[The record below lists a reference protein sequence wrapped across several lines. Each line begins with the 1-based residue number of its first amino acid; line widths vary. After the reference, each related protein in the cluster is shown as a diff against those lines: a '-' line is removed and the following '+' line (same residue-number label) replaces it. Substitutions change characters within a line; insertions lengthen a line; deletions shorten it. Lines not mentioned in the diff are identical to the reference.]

1 MKINGKYVLY
11 CSGNDTAHI
20 CYSEDL
26 IHWEI
31 KDIENVIPKG
41 FYPWEFCMA
50 MTDYEPTKQNII
62 LFLGSRH
69 NGGNGEMTWNYA
81 LGQSLIKKDNPEK
94 IVEIMEDPYMVPT
107 EPYEQKVLYHYTL
120 FCESLTLHD
129 GEWYLYYGAADHQIG
144 LAKAPYKE

>member
-62 LFLGSRH
+62 LSS
-69 NGGNGEMTWNYA
+69 EADIM
-81 LGQSLIKKDNPEK
+81 
-94 IVEIMEDPYMVPT
+94 VET
-107 EPYEQKVLYHYTL
+107 
-120 FCESLTLHD
+120 
-129 GEWYLYYGAADHQIG
+129 AR
-144 LAKAPYKE
+144 